1 MKTLNAPRLP
11 FCGYALAAIV
21 LMLPFF
27 ASCASEEAPEPVP
40 GPEVLIPAAAYNDGT
55 PYFRNDRIYLEDYS
69 NALHAIFMTA
79 GNSRS
84 SELANENYRPELAEQ
99 SNPRAQQWLDLVQ
112 LTDSFFN
119 SSGRFTPYFTRQDDG
134 FVPAQKTDLS
144 VYPHL
149 VYAYHM
155 HHRGGRFSDEAIE
168 QALYFQP
175 LNYLVSPGR
184 YLLQNHYRDGAFFD
198 DDGRIDYRSMS
209 YALGG
214 IHGHIYSWVIW
225 AKPDGEDNMGMVDE
239 ARLTGWMQFTKEEMA
254 DIALEVAAYLDAAW
268 DSERQIY
275 VFQDDM
281 MDAAWSIDALGAMI
295 RGHKALYEALYMFG
309 QGTET
314 MFAARQLFD
323 RSVILFEHAEALAKP
338 WGFPQRIS
346 FTADGPVA
354 AATYTEP
361 YHTFQ
366 FMNHIG
372 GGFSWDRELEGTSG
386 FIGEHQPD
394 IPRRVGALSDMLL
407 QGALDH
413 MMPEGRVVKQ
423 LSYENGSVKDQMT
436 GISAAGMFV
445 TAAGNIYR
453 KGSAFERASDWES
466 VTDDVRERSRLLYD
480 AKIAHTAFI
489 EQFLDGM

>member
-1 MKTLNAPRLP
+1 MKNTANFSLFGRALVCVMLALP
-11 FCGYALAAIV
+11 L
-21 LMLPFF
+21 F
-27 ASCASEEAPEPVP
+27 ASCASEEIPETVP
-40 GPEVLIPAAAYNDGT
+40 GPAVLIPAAAYADGT
-55 PYFRNDRIYLEDYS
+55 PVFRNDRIHLEDYS

-84 SELANENYRPELAEQ
+84 SELASENYRPELAERMG
-99 SNPRAQQWLDLVQ
+99 PRAQQWLDLVQ
-112 LTDSFFN
+112 VTDRFFN
-119 SSGRFTPYFTRQDDG
+119 RSGRFIPYFTRYGEG
-134 FVPAQKTDLS
+134 FAPAQKLDLS

-155 HHRGGRFSDEAIE
+155 HHRGDRFAGAGLD
-168 QALYFQP
+168 QALFFQP
-175 LNYLVSPGR
+175 LNFIVSPGR

-198 DDGRIDYRSMS
+198 DEGRIDHRSMS

-239 ARLTGWMQFTKEEMA
+239 ARLIGWMQFTKEEMA
-254 DIALEVAAYLDAAW
+254 TIALEVATYLDAAW
-268 DSERQIY
+268 NAERQIY
-275 VFQDDM
+275 VFQDDL

-309 QGTET
+309 EGTET
-314 MFAARQLFD
+314 MRAARQLFD

-346 FTADGPVA
+346 FTAKGPVA

-366 FMNHIG
+366 FMNHLG
-372 GGFSWDRELEGTSG
+372 GGFSWDRELEGTAG
-386 FIGEHQPD
+386 FIRQHQPD
-394 IPRRVGALSDMLL
+394 IPRRIGALSDLLL

-413 MMPEGRVVKQ
+413 MMPDGRIVKQ
-423 LSYENGSVKDQMT
+423 LSYENGSVTDPMA

-453 KGSAFERASDWES
+453 KGTAFERASDWPRVSEN
-466 VTDDVRERSRLLYD
+466 VRERSRLLYD
-480 AKIAHTAFI
+480 AKIAHTEFI
-489 EQFLDGM
+489 EQFLEGL